1 MPVRALLLSSLA
13 GATAT
18 TLLGQPAAPRPEHDV
33 TAQEVVYRIP
43 GMAEVTVRKDVVY
56 KKGDGVD
63 LKLDVY
69 APTTVARGGSRLP
82 AVVFVNG
89 VGDRPGSRLKEW
101 GIYQSWGRLIGA
113 WGWMAV
119 TFDARSGDRAR
130 SDIRDLLAYLRAEG
144 VRLGIDPDRV
154 AIWVCSGNVTPALPL
169 LMDESPAGVIGA
181 VVYYGSGEPTRIRTD
196 LPVYSARAGRDGKRL
211 NAAIDQL
218 WQRAVEAGAPWTMVS
233 AASSHHAFDALDETD
248 ESRRIVRETLE
259 FYRDLFSPPAA
270 PGSPSEARKA
280 LAHWFA
286 REYSDAAAA
295 YTTYVR
301 SHPDDAVAWMR
312 LGLSQAHERSPEAEA
327 SLEKAVALGAA
338 SPAETYNVACGYALL
353 GRKEK
358 ALDWLERALRAG
370 TFERRMVE
378 SDDDLASLHG
388 EPRFDALLE
397 KLR

>member
-1 MPVRALLLSSLA
+1 
-13 GATAT
+13 
-18 TLLGQPAAPRPEHDV
+18 
-33 TAQEVVYRIP
+33 
-43 GMAEVTVRKDVVY
+43 
-56 KKGDGVD
+56 
-63 LKLDVY
+63 
-69 APTTVARGGSRLP
+69 
-82 AVVFVNG
+82 
-89 VGDRPGSRLKEW
+89 
-101 GIYQSWGRLIGA
+101 
-113 WGWMAV
+113 
-119 TFDARSGDRAR
+119 
-130 SDIRDLLAYLRAEG
+130 
-144 VRLGIDPDRV
+144 
-154 AIWVCSGNVTPALPL
+154 
-169 LMDESPAGVIGA
+169 
-181 VVYYGSGEPTRIRTD
+181 
-196 LPVYSARAGRDGKRL
+196 
-211 NAAIDQL
+211 
-218 WQRAVEAGAPWTMVS
+218 MVS

-295 YTTYVR
+295 YATYVR

>member
-1 MPVRALLLSSLA
+1 MSVRALLLSSLA
-13 GATAT
+13 GATAAA
-18 TLLGQPAAPRPEHDV
+18 LLGQPAARPEHEV
-33 TAQEVVYRIP
+33 TAQEVVYRVP
-43 GMAEVTVRKDVVY
+43 GMAEVAVRKDVVY
-56 KKGDGVD
+56 KKTDGVE
-63 LKLDVY
+63 LKLDIY
-69 APTTVARGGSRLP
+69 APGSPGARGGVRLP

-89 VGDRPGSRLKEW
+89 VGDRPGSRLKDW
-101 GIYQSWGRLIGA
+101 GIYRSWGRLIGA
-113 WGWMAV
+113 SGWMAV
-119 TFDARSGDRAR
+119 TFDARPGDLAR

-144 VRLGIDPDRV
+144 ARLGIDPDRV
-154 AIWVCSGNVTPALPL
+154 AIWVCSGNVTPALPV
-169 LMDESPAGVIGA
+169 LMDETPAGVIGA

-196 LPVYSARAGRDGKRL
+196 LPVYYARAGRDGKRL
-211 NAAIDQL
+211 NAAIDRL

-233 AASSHHAFDALDETD
+233 AASSHHAFDALDETE

-270 PGSPSEARKA
+270 PGPASEARKA

-295 YTTYVR
+295 YATYVR

-327 SLEKAVALGAA
+327 SLEKAVALGAT
-338 SPAETYNVACGYALL
+338 SPGETYDVACGYALL

-370 TFERRMVE
+370 SFERRMVE
-378 SDDDLASLHG
+378 TDDDLASLHG